1 MCVDSIQQ
9 YFVLPLKGHVVGGIY
24 VCEDEEEKRG
34 RREEGKERGG
44 KGERKGRREEGEERG
59 GGGEKRGRREEG
71 KERRG
76 KGEKRGRREEFTGR
90 SREKLVF

>member
-24 VCEDEEEKRG
+24 VYEDEEEKRG

-44 KGERKGRREEGEERG
+44 EGE
-59 GGGEKRGRREEG
+59 KSSQADH
-71 KERRG
+71 
-76 KGEKRGRREEFTGR
+76 GR
-90 SREKLVF
+90 S